1 MRDTLDQR
9 NHAGIVGN
17 GRDAVARRLTERVAL
32 AMQGALLVRHALQE
46 VAGAFRAS
54 RLHGDAGVCFG
65 TLPAGAAL
73 ARIVERAWPSP

>member
-1 MRDTLDQR
+1 M
-9 NHAGIVGN
+9 
-17 GRDAVARRLTERVAL
+17 
-32 AMQGALLVRHALQE
+32 RHALQE

-73 ARIVERAWPSP
+73 ARIVERAWPSA